1 MSEHDSFVTPN
12 TATSSPLN
20 DEQQAPVSDRLSA
33 IRARLD
39 AATPGPDGRLRRVQP
54 TPQPWGPPLT
64 YEVDKPDADFIAHAP
79 ADIAWLLEQVDELT
93 KRVRMYEVVK
103 S

>member
-12 TATSSPLN
+12 TATSSR
-20 DEQQAPVSDRLSA
+20 ERLSE

-39 AATPGPDGRLRRVQP
+39 AAANEAIRAEE
-54 TPQPWGPPLT
+54 W
-64 YEVDKPDADFIAHAP
+64 DAA

-93 KRVRMYEVVK
+93 RRVRMYEVVK